1 VTVQIAL
8 TCAKPGRT
16 ACWYNLRVTLI
27 EITFDLQRPPTAEQT
42 PRLGSFANTY
52 GLRRFR
58 LSAEGRKLTVEYDAS
73 RLKRTEV
80 ANVLRRAGIAV
91 AGEAEAASA

>member
-1 VTVQIAL
+1 MQIAP
-8 TCAKPGRT
+8 TCAKPPRT
-16 ACWYNLRVTLI
+16 DRWYNHHVTLI
-27 EITFDLQRPPTAEQT
+27 EITFDLQRPPTAEQIR
-42 PRLGSFANTY
+42 RLGSFANTY

-58 LSAEGRKLTVEYDAS
+58 LASEGRTLILEYDAS

-91 AGEAEAASA
+91 VGEAEAVPA